1 VIELLKELK
10 YIEHR
15 RIEIDVVMAAVDDNR
30 KFWNWILQKLR
41 DRFGRWNY
49 LRAFNP
55 PEYVPPKVIDEINDI
70 AKQLGTAVLEKPREN
85 LLPVGEPITI
95 PKYKDIVNDHSRHI
109 IESNE
114 RVKPFL
120 EKLQNILDE
129 EGKEEE
135 GPDNKDEDK

>member
-1 VIELLKELK
+1 MIELLKELK